1 MSMPS
6 FALTTAPLIQAL
18 ELQKR
23 AALSSIGTDPTE
35 GTVLH

>member
-6 FALTTAPLIQAL
+6 FALTTAPLIQVF
-18 ELQKR
+18 ELQKH
-23 AALSSIGTDPTE
+23 AALSSIDIDLTE